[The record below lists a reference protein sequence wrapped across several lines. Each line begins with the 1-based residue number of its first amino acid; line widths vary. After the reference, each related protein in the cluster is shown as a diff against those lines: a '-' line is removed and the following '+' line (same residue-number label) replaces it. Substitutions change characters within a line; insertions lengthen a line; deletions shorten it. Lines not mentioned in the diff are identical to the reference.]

1 MIKQLMCAL
10 FINRL
15 ITVSMYNTCSSTRL
29 SKDNKA
35 IFIEPFFFILGGNMK
50 KEEAGRQIYRRKK
63 RITFTVSDV
72 TLICIV
78 VVAGLMIIN
87 AIMK

>member
-1 MIKQLMCAL
+1 
-10 FINRL
+10 
-15 ITVSMYNTCSSTRL
+15 
-29 SKDNKA
+29 
-35 IFIEPFFFILGGNMK
+35 MK